1 MCWIYTTIR
10 TIVYKFSVDVLCA
23 RIIYVFLWKFD
34 FPPSPPHYNCE
45 YELIWKFEFPLSR
58 HLTTPLSRLF
68 GPIVRDWA
76 HAAPPSPSLLYYRT
90 PYPTIVPVGVRG
102 RSSEVGTPTVPRYVS
117 GPLEMEAPS
126 HLNWSHWRWKNEPEE
141 HKKSKVT
148 NLRDVEQ

>member
-1 MCWIYTTIR
+1 M
-10 TIVYKFSVDVLCA
+10 F
-23 RIIYVFLWKFD
+23 FLWKFD
-34 FPPSPPHYNCE
+34 FPPSPPHFNCE
-45 YELIWKFEFPLSR
+45 YELIYK
-58 HLTTPLSRLF
+58 RLAVLMYYYI
-68 GPIVRDWA
+68 IVLNN
-76 HAAPPSPSLLYYRT
+76 APH
-90 PYPTIVPVGVRG
+90 PVGVRG